1 VRRLLLLVCAVLLV
15 LFAVGAYAASLNVDV
30 EDLTV
35 MACREGTT
43 TTRST
48 PGGGPPGGGPPG
60 QSTTTTTTAP
70 PGCQTFVVCG
80 GPGDTNPPQDRDKVC
95 DGNQGGGDNR

>member
-1 VRRLLLLVCAVLLV
+1 MANEGPTEVRRLLLLVCAVLLV
-15 LFAVGAYAASLNVDV
+15 LFAVGAYASSFNLDV
-30 EDLTV
+30 EDLTA

-43 TTRST
+43 TTR
-48 PGGGPPGGGPPG
+48 PKGNPH
-60 QSTTTTTTAP
+60 TTTTTAP